1 MLKQRRATPWSFDTW
16 LSAPIHCHLMMIS
29 NIHLDDIDIARDFW
43 RCVVKFREGLEDVTT
58 VYEPH
63 WWNADRAFWNRI
75 VHGTLSLHLGEVFWD
90 GQKNGKVPKLPKIFA
105 VTMEQLLERVA
116 GNYSGSKY
124 SQTSVPE

>member
-1 MLKQRRATPWSFDTW
+1 MTSILLEITGSV
-16 LSAPIHCHLMMIS
+16 
-29 NIHLDDIDIARDFW
+29 
-43 RCVVKFREGLEDVTT
+43 VVKFREGLEDLTI

-63 WWNADRAFWNRI
+63 WWNADRAFWSRT
-75 VHGTLSLHLGEVFWD
+75 VHGTMRVHLGEVFWD

-116 GNYSGSKY
+116 GNYSGRKY